1 MFLNICFFCPRIRK
15 LLLLLLLKMS
25 LSKFSVVSMFSNML
39 YRKKG
44 KPGKAGNHFLL
55 CKVENTHG

>member
-1 MFLNICFFCPRIRK
+1 MFLNICFFCPRMRK

-25 LSKFSVVSMFSNML
+25 LSKFSVVSVFSNML

-44 KPGKAGNHFLL
+44 KPRKAGNHFLL
-55 CKVENTHG
+55 CKAENTHG